1 MNIQEQIQDFSLWSR
16 WKTQIMTAL
25 VGWIPL
31 LPGLGIRYLL
41 YPAIF
46 KKMGRSVKIYPNVRF
61 KNGKQVE
68 IGFGVVFDRGV
79 EIDIDRGSDLTIG
92 DRVNLSRDVR
102 ISVMGQGNKIRLAN
116 LVSLDRG
123 VDLKAFEGSQLK
135 IGEHTYIGP
144 YTCISGY
151 GKIEIGKDCRIASH
165 SSLCAHN
172 YNFTD
177 PTQKIREQ
185 GFNFKG
191 IRIED
196 DCWLGSGVRVVDGV
210 TIGKGSI
217 IGAGAVVTKDIPPY
231 SIAVGVPAKVID
243 SRDRVSNKR
252 SHF

>member
-1 MNIQEQIQDFSLWSR
+1 MNIQEQIQDFSWWSR
-16 WKTQIMTAL
+16 WTTQIMTAL
-25 VGWIPL
+25 LGWIPL

-41 YPAIF
+41 YPVIF

-79 EIDIDRGSDLTIG
+79 EIDVGRGNDLKIG

-102 ISVMGQGNKIRLAN
+102 ISVTGRGNKISLAD
-116 LVSLDRG
+116 LVCLDRG
-123 VDLKAFEGSQLK
+123 VDLKTHDGSQLK

-151 GKIEIGKDCRIASH
+151 GKIEIGRDCRIASH
-165 SSLCAHN
+165 TSLCAHN
-172 YNFTD
+172 YNFSDHTK
-177 PTQKIREQ
+177 KIREQ

-191 IRIED
+191 IKIED
-196 DCWLGSGVRVVDGV
+196 DCWLGSGVKVVDGV
-210 TIGKGSI
+210 TIGRGSI

-243 SRDRVSNKR
+243 SRGRVNNKR

>member
-1 MNIQEQIQDFSLWSR
+1 MNIQEQIQDFSWWSR

-41 YPAIF
+41 YPVIF
-46 KKMGRSVKIYPNVRF
+46 KKMGRSVKIYPNVRLE
-61 KNGKQVE
+61 NGKQVE
-68 IGFGVVFDRGV
+68 IGFGVVLNRGV
-79 EIDIDRGSDLTIG
+79 EIDIPRNNDLTIG

>member
-1 MNIQEQIQDFSLWSR
+1 MNIKEQIQDFSWWSR

-41 YPAIF
+41 YPVIF
-46 KKMGRSVKIYPNVRF
+46 KKMGRSVKIYPNVRLE
-61 KNGKQVE
+61 NGKQVE
-68 IGFGVVFDRGV
+68 IGFGVVLNRGV
-79 EIDIDRGSDLTIG
+79 EIDIPRNNDLTIG

-172 YNFTD
+172 YNFTN
-177 PTQKIREQ
+177 PNKKIREQ

-196 DCWLGSGVRVVDGV
+196 DCWLGSGVKVVDGV
-210 TIGKGSI
+210 TIGRGSI

-243 SRDRVSNKR
+243 SRGRVNHKR